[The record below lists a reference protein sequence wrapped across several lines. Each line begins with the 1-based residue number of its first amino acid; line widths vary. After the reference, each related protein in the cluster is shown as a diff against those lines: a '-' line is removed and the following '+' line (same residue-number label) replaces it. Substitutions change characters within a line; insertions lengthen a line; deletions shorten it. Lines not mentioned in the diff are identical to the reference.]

1 MNETAIELGLLGE
14 NVKKLQEDMRSVKLA
29 IDLQGQ
35 TLASQFGM
43 TSAILQTG
51 LQQTAMVVGQHLAVQ
66 DRRLENLTNGL
77 KEHIEKTAQTLARI
91 EAKLASSL
99 TPKRW
104 KPPSAAR

>member
-29 IDLQGQ
+29 IELQGQ

-43 TSAILQTG
+43 TSATLQTG
-51 LQQTAMVVGQHLAVQ
+51 LQQAAMVIGQHLAVQ
-66 DRRLENLTNGL
+66 DRRLENLTNVL

-91 EAKLASSL
+91 EAKLAS
-99 TPKRW
+99 
-104 KPPSAAR
+104 